1 MYYYDFVKQNFV
13 LKSFQDSKIKKYV
26 IHKYYKY
33 YLFVLSPLAKIKNKI
48 AFFFQYRNIIRYYFH
63 WAAYGLRGR

>member
-1 MYYYDFVKQNFV
+1 MYYYDVKQNFV

-26 IHKYYKY
+26 IHKYYF
-33 YLFVLSPLAKIKNKI
+33 FVLSPLAKIKNKI